1 MPDGASQLDL
11 AATVARLAA
20 ELDSEAARLGVTRDR
35 IEVELMRLRDAE
47 GIPAFCPV
55 TAADL
60 LTMQIPQ
67 RQLALA
73 PVLPLPGLAMMYAP
87 RGMGKSF
94 LALSI
99 GYAIAGAGTA
109 LRWRAPT
116 SRRVLYVDGEM
127 PAGAIQARLAAIVRG
142 AGHVPKEVDS
152 LRFIA
157 SDLLPNGMP
166 SIARPEVQAALDQVA
181 QDADVLIL
189 DNLSTLA
196 GGLREN
202 EADDWEGLQRWLLSL
217 RRAGKAALMIHHAGK
232 GGQQRGTSRRED
244 VLDTVIALRRPADY
258 EASQGA
264 RFEVHLEKARGV
276 TGADAEPFLAALMEN
291 EAKGLTWTTTG
302 LTADQTIRAESL
314 LREGMSVRDVAE
326 EAGMSKSA
334 VHRLKKRLDAEA
346 KADGHA

>member
-1 MPDGASQLDL
+1 MPDGASRLDL

-20 ELDSEAARLGVTRDR
+20 ELDSEAARLGVTRDK

-47 GIPAFCPV
+47 GVPAFRPV

-60 LTMQIPQ
+60 LTMEIPQ
-67 RQLALA
+67 RQMALA

-99 GYAIAGAGTA
+99 GYAIAAAGTA
-109 LRWRAPT
+109 LRWQASTPRG
-116 SRRVLYVDGEM
+116 VLYVDGEM
-127 PAGAIQARLAAIVRG
+127 PAGAIQERLAAIVRG
-142 AGHVPKEVDS
+142 AGHIPPAADS

-157 SDLLPNGMP
+157 SDLLPHGMP
-166 SIARPEVQAALDQVA
+166 SIARPEIQAALDEA
-181 QDADVLIL
+181 IHDADVLIL

-202 EADDWEGLQRWLLSL
+202 EGDDWEGLQRWLLSL

-276 TGADAEPFLAALMEN
+276 IGPNAEPFLAALVQTEGG
-291 EAKGLTWTTTG
+291 GLTWTTAN
-302 LTADQTIRAESL
+302 LREDQRTRAEEL
-314 LREGMSVRDVAE
+314 LREGNTVRDVAE
-326 EAGMSKSA
+326 ELGMSKSA
-334 VHRLKKRLDAEA
+334 VHRLKKRLNGEA
-346 KADGHA
+346 KADGRA